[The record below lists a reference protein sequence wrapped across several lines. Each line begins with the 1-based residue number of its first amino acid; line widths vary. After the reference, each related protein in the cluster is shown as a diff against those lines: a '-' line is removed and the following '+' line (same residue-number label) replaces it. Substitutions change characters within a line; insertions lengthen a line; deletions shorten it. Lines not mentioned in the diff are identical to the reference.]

1 MKTRHGFVS
10 NSSSTSFVLYI
21 PKDFNPNSEEM
32 IVAINE
38 QIDDKSTK
46 ELESSEITDINTGIR
61 LALQKLIDEKSLS
74 YEDCNEDGDLNCSI
88 YEIIQELLEHNVV
101 AELETESDRDQL
113 IVIDNDKLT
122 ELQK

>member
-21 PKDFNPNSEEM
+21 PKNFDPNSEEM
-32 IVAINE
+32 VCAINE
-38 QIDDKSTK
+38 KIDDHSSQ
-46 ELESSEITDINTGIR
+46 ELESSEITDINLGIR
-61 LALQKLIDEKSLS
+61 LVLQKLIDEKSLS
-74 YEDCNEDGDLNCSI
+74 YEDCNEDENLNCSS
-88 YEIIQELLEHNVV
+88 YEIIQELLENNVV

-113 IVIDNDKLT
+113 IVIDNDKLM